1 MSFCLLLLCN
11 KYYNVIKYIGTLCR
25 EINHSLASKP
35 LELWLM
41 IKIIIF
47 TTGSYI
53 EDIACQN
60 EKQYKFNFFVLK
72 TLLYFY
78 KRVHLD
84 NKIQYSSHCVSF
96 FLQTDCLQK
105 QLSKSR
111 KQCDHYHTHLGSI
124 CSHMDFTSGVI
135 SSKTLECL
143 NENIINSV
151 YLSQSFVGS
160 CARFEVHRVSS

>member
-1 MSFCLLLLCN
+1 
-11 KYYNVIKYIGTLCR
+11 
-25 EINHSLASKP
+25 
-35 LELWLM
+35 M

-111 KQCDHYHTHLGSI
+111 KQCDQ
-124 CSHMDFTSGVI
+124 F
-135 SSKTLECL
+135 
-143 NENIINSV
+143 IIHIWAL
-151 YLSQSFVGS
+151 Y
-160 CARFEVHRVSS
+160 VHIWILQVV

>member
-1 MSFCLLLLCN
+1 M
-11 KYYNVIKYIGTLCR
+11 CR

-35 LELWLM
+35 LELWLT

-60 EKQYKFNFFVLK
+60 EKQYKFYFFVLK
-72 TLLYFY
+72 TILYFY

-124 CSHMDFTSGVI
+124 CSRMDFTSGVI